1 MLDAQICQPELAE
14 AASLM
19 TGEAKD
25 REEIKSRL
33 ERARIHLLGALTSLR
48 GGTLSTREVAA
59 VESAI
64 EDELI
69 ALRIGLLVGR

>member
-1 MLDAQICQPELAE
+1 MLDDKSGEPDLAE
-14 AASLM
+14 SASLM
-19 TGEAKD
+19 TGEAQDGYKI
-25 REEIKSRL
+25 ESRL